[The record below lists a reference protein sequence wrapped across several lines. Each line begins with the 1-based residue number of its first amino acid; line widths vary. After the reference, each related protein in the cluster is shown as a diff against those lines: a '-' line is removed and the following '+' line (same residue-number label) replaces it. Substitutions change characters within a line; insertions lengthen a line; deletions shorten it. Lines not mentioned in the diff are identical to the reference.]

1 MCSLEAFP
9 HLRATTPFA
18 RDTAFWPSS
27 HCLSLGLNIL
37 IPTCIHSFIRQ
48 SELSLY
54 SLPDSVLRTL
64 HRLVQLLREAF
75 PRTLSFFFFSSFFFF
90 FPFGFS
96 GTLSFLSRV
105 FQVFRHFQSF
115 PHYQSCPPVYRGHRR
130 NACGLNY
137 EIRN

>member
-75 PRTLSFFFFSSFFFF
+75 PRTLSFFFFSSFFSFF
-90 FPFGFS
+90 LLVFRGPCLSCPVFSKFS
-96 GTLSFLSRV
+96 GIFSHFLIISHVPRYIGDTEETLV
-105 FQVFRHFQSF
+105 D
-115 PHYQSCPPVYRGHRR
+115 
-130 NACGLNY
+130 
-137 EIRN
+137 